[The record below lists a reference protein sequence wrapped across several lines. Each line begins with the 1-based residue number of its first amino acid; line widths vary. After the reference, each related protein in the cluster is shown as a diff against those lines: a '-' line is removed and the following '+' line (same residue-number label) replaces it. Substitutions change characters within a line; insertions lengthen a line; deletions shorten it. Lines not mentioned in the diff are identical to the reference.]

1 MRISDWSSDVC
12 SSDLVVRVE
21 SFAQLQQL
29 TTAQVRGRIVFIDY
43 HMQRTRDASG
53 YVDGFPV
60 RVHAPA
66 EAGRKGA
73 AAILIRSLSTAQ
85 DDVPHTG
92 MLRYGDAPKIPA
104 LALSNVAADRSE
116 EHTSE
121 LQSLMRISYAVF
133 CLKKK
138 KVAST
143 R

>member
-1 MRISDWSSDVC
+1 
-12 SSDLVVRVE
+12 
-21 SFAQLQQL
+21 
-29 TTAQVRGRIVFIDY
+29 
-43 HMQRTRDASG
+43 MQRTRDASG

-104 LALSNVAADRSE
+104 LALSHVAADPLSGVVRAGGATVTLKLDAREPGAGYS
-116 EHTSE
+116 SP
-121 LQSLMRISYAVF
+121 AVADVPGPTDGIG
-133 CLKKK
+133 LLGRPLG
-138 KVAST
+138 SWD
-143 R
+143 

>member
-1 MRISDWSSDVC
+1 
-12 SSDLVVRVE
+12 
-21 SFAQLQQL
+21 
-29 TTAQVRGRIVFIDY
+29 
-43 HMQRTRDASG
+43 MQRTRDASG

-104 LALSNVAADRSE
+104 LALPNVAADTPSGAVRAGGAKVTLRSE
-116 EHTSE
+116 ERRVGKECVSTC
-121 LQSLMRISYAVF
+121 ISHW
-133 CLKKK
+133 LPLHKKK
-138 KVAST
+138 T
-143 R
+143 P